1 MENKKIAIMTW
12 HSYDNYGSV
21 LQVYALRKK
30 IRDFGYKKVDVINYL
45 PHTRKVKL
53 KKRITFKN
61 LKRKLFS
68 KKQNIQKLTEQRA
81 SKYTYFRK
89 KFLAYTEKCNDETDL
104 FLLNDQ
110 YDKFICGSDQIWAP
124 TVFDKNYFLDFV
136 SNDSKKIA
144 YAPSI
149 GLSSIDNK
157 YVRENMGKLI
167 NKFECLSIREE
178 QGKKIIK
185 NITDKNAEVV
195 LDPTLLLE
203 KDEWNQE
210 FNLKGDKG
218 KYILY
223 YCLGNNKNNYKT
235 AKKIAEKLR
244 KELKVIPTDILDYK
258 KEKIENCGPEEFLKL
273 IYNAYMVITD
283 SFHGTIFSINFNVPF
298 IAFKRFK
305 DNKFSQNSRIY
316 NILKKVNLEN
326 RIYNNNMKYFL
337 ENPSVDFSNSNKII
351 EAERKKS
358 IDFLQKSIQ
367 KEETK
372 NSQQIITNICTGCG
386 LCSIVCPQKC
396 INIEL
401 NEKGFYS
408 YKINQEKCI
417 KCNKCKKVC
426 GQLNNEAKEMQ
437 NMELYSAYSLDK
449 DVLNTSSSG
458 GIAYEIS
465 LFGVKNGLSVIG
477 CTYDAKKG
485 IAKHIKVSSEQDL
498 KKLSGSKYLQS
509 FTKEA
514 FEELEKLETGIVIGT
529 PCQIASVDRYLKI
542 LKKRDKFILIDLIC
556 HGVPSYYLW
565 KKYTAT
571 FGDVKE
577 VKFRD
582 KKYGW
587 KRKIMTINNTYHQDE
602 SKNLF
607 YDFFETNMVFNDS
620 CYECKY
626 RTRTLADIRIGDY
639 WGDKFAKEQNGVSMV
654 IINTEKGKKLI
665 QDLIDSNKIKA
676 EKQTIQD
683 YFTIQQ
689 TVNTH
694 IPLIQEEV
702 IEKLKNNKYTLK
714 EISKKYCKSELR
726 HKKMMKKI
734 LPIYIKIK
742 DRLDG

>member
-1 MENKKIAIMTW
+1 MEDKKIAIMTW

-81 SKYTYFRK
+81 SKYTCFRE

-157 YVRENMGKLI
+157 YVRENMGKFI

-178 QGKKIIK
+178 QGQKIIK
-185 NITDKNAEVV
+185 NIADKNAKVV

-203 KDEWNQE
+203 KGEWNQA
-210 FNLKGDKG
+210 FNLNADKG
-218 KYILY
+218 EYILY
-223 YCLGNNKNNYKT
+223 YCLGNNKNNYKI
-235 AKKIAEKLR
+235 AKKIAKQLK
-244 KELKVIPTDILDYK
+244 KELKVVPTDILDYK

-283 SFHGTIFSINFNVPF
+283 SFHGTIFSINFNIPF
-298 IAFKRFK
+298 ITFKRFK
-305 DNKFSQNSRIY
+305 DNKLSQNSRIY

-326 RIYNNNMKYFL
+326 RIYDNNIKYFL
-337 ENPSVDFSNSNKII
+337 ENPSIDFSHSNQVITI
-351 EAERKKS
+351 ERNKS

-367 KEETK
+367 KEKAE
-372 NSQQIITNICTGCG
+372 NSQQIITNSCIGCG
-386 LCSIVCPQKC
+386 MCSIVCPQKC

-401 NEKGFYS
+401 NEKGFYN
-408 YKINQEKCI
+408 YKIDQEKCI
-417 KCNKCKKVC
+417 KCNKCKRVC
-426 GQLNNEAKEMQ
+426 GQLGNEAKSIE
-437 NMELYSAYSLDK
+437 NMELYSANSLDK
-449 DVLNTSSSG
+449 NVLDTSSSG
-458 GIAYEIS
+458 GIAYEVS
-465 LFGVKNGLSVIG
+465 SFGIKNELPVIG
-477 CTYDAKKG
+477 CIYDSKKS
-485 IAKHIKVSSEQDL
+485 IAKHIKVDNEKDL

-514 FEELEKLETGIVIGT
+514 FEELKELDKGIVIGT
-529 PCQIASVDRYLKI
+529 PCQIASVDKYLKI
-542 LKKRDKFILIDLIC
+542 LKKREKFVLVDLIC

-565 KKYTAT
+565 KKYITT
-571 FGDVKE
+571 FGKIRE
-577 VKFRD
+577 VNFRD

-587 KRKIMTINNTYHQDE
+587 RRKTISINNAYHKSED
-602 SKNLF
+602 KDLF
-607 YDFFETNMVFNDS
+607 YDFFETNIVFNDT

-626 RTRTLADIRIGDY
+626 RTKTLADIRIGDY
-639 WGDKFAKEQNGVSMV
+639 WGDKFKKEQSGISMV
-654 IINTEKGKKLI
+654 IINTEKGKEIIK
-665 QDLIDSNKIKA
+665 QLIDSKRIKA

-683 YFTIQQ
+683 YFKTQQ

-694 IPLIQEEV
+694 IPLIQQEV